1 MELDDNGFLGEQ
13 VGDWSREFR
22 KRYGSLLNRCKQLNW
37 DAHSLLHSV
46 EVHTK
51 DGREIIV
58 ACLFMRAVEFYQ
70 AAILLLE
77 QGMPTSAK
85 GNVRSLLESVFILR
99 AVAKCD
105 KMLKA
110 YIDNNEI
117 QRLRTA
123 KKMLN
128 NPNPNEVCQKEDL
141 RKIRDEIKQ
150 KGIRETKIKEFSE
163 HADMYD
169 YWYEDIYSLWLS
181 PATHS
186 SAHDLKRNLRS
197 NDQQSISGLRYGPE
211 DSKADQLLAHASYCL
226 LLGFFAIANVFE
238 RNLKKP
244 SDLRELW
251 SKHEAFFKKV
261 MDKLNAQVPLDRV

>member
-1 MELDDNGFLGEQ
+1 MELDDNGFFGEQ
-13 VGDWSREFR
+13 VGHWSREFR
-22 KRYGSLLNRCKQLNW
+22 KRHGSLLNRCEQLNR
-37 DAHSLLHSV
+37 DAHSLLYSI

-77 QGMPTSAK
+77 KGMQTSAK

-117 QRLRTA
+117 QRLKTV
-123 KKMLN
+123 KKILN
-128 NPNPNEVCQKEDL
+128 NPNPNEVYQREDL
-141 RKIRDEIKQ
+141 HKIKDEIQ
-150 KGIRETKIKEFSE
+150 RKGVRDTKIKKFSE

-186 SAHDLKRNLRS
+186 SVHDLERNLRS
-197 NDQQSISGLRYGPE
+197 NDQQPISGLQYGPE

-226 LLGFFAIANVFE
+226 LLGFFAVANVFE
-238 RNLKKP
+238 CNSKKS

-251 SKHEAFFKKV
+251 NEYEAFFKNV
-261 MDKLNAQVPLDRV
+261 MDELNA

>member
-1 MELDDNGFLGEQ
+1 MEWDDNGFLGEPAER
-13 VGDWSREFR
+13 WSGEF
-22 KRYGSLLNRCKQLNW
+22 KKKHHCLLNRCEQLNR
-37 DAHSLLHSV
+37 DAHSLLYSV

-77 QGMPTSAK
+77 KGMEVSAK
-85 GNVRSLLESVFILR
+85 GNVRSLLESVFRLR

-110 YIDNNEI
+110 YIDNNQI
-117 QRLRTA
+117 QRLKTV

-141 RKIRDEIKQ
+141 RKIKDEIKQ
-150 KGIRETKIKEFSE
+150 NGVRETKIKEFSK
-163 HADMYD
+163 HADMDD

-186 SAHDLKRNLRS
+186 SVRDLEWNLRS
-197 NDQQSISGLRYGPE
+197 NDQQSISELRYGPE
-211 DSKADQLLAHASYCL
+211 DSEASQLLAHASYCL
-226 LLGFFAIANVFE
+226 LLGFFAVANIFE
-238 RNLKKP
+238 YSLKNP
-244 SDLRELW
+244 SDLKKLW
-251 SKHEAFFKKV
+251 DEHVAFFKAA
-261 MDKLNAQVPLDRV
+261 MSGCPPDSGALR